1 MNYMEQ
7 ITYALSFIEKQL
19 TEKVTLDEVAS
30 AAGYSKY
37 HFQRL
42 FFHVTGE
49 TVGQYISKR
58 RLTEAAKAL
67 SLEQKSVTEVAFTYG
82 FDSHEAFTRAFTKRF
97 GLPPSALRRSGK
109 MPRYTMLE
117 RIELPYLENIQLQ
130 SIEPVYVP
138 AHEELKLVGYSST
151 TRSTTDIVHC
161 WNRLG
166 QKIDVQKNQRR
177 YGVIR
182 YPDAFGLSLSFAYFA
197 GIHTTDNVGTDGL
210 ESLTLPASG
219 YLVFPHKG
227 SVQNLKLTYQ
237 YIYGSWMTHA
247 SASDQLYARYD
258 FEYYDH
264 RFLGNDHPDSFCFIY
279 IPVLAR
285 E

>member
-67 SLEQKSVTEVAFTYG
+67 SLKQKSVTEVAFTYG

-97 GLPPSALRRSGK
+97 GLPPSTLRRSGK
-109 MPRYTMLE
+109 MPRYMMLE

-130 SIEPVYVP
+130 TIEPIYLP
-138 AHEELKLVGYSST
+138 AHEELNLVGYPSVSC
-151 TRSTTDIVHC
+151 SVSDIVGC

-166 QKIDVQKNQRR
+166 QQVDLQPNQKR
-177 YGVIR
+177 YGVLR
-182 YPDAFGLSLSFAYFA
+182 YPDTFGLELSYTYFA
-197 GIHTTDNVGTDGL
+197 GLHASDHGGIDGVEL
-210 ESLTLPASG
+210 LTLPASG
-219 YLVFPHKG
+219 YLIFPHKG
-227 SVQNLKLTYQ
+227 PTQNLKLTYQ
-237 YIYGSWMTHA
+237 YIYGTWMTHA
-247 SASDQLYARYD
+247 SDQFYARYD

-264 RFLGNDHPDSFCFIY
+264 RFRGNDPDSLCFIY
-279 IPVLAR
+279 IPILTR

>member
-1 MNYMEQ
+1 MNYIEQ
-7 ITYALSFIEKQL
+7 ITCALSFIEKQI

-109 MPRYTMLE
+109 MPRYMMLE
-117 RIELPYLENIQLQ
+117 RMELPYLENIQRQ
-130 SIEPVYVP
+130 SIEPIYVP
-138 AHEELKLVGYSST
+138 AHEALHLVGYSQATCSLH
-151 TRSTTDIVHC
+151 DIVHC
-161 WNRLG
+161 WNQFG
-166 QKIDVQKNQRR
+166 QTIGVQPNQKR
-177 YGVIR
+177 YGVLR
-182 YPDAFGLSLSFAYFA
+182 YPDAFGLELSFSYFA
-197 GIHTTDNVGTDGL
+197 AMQTPEHDGTDGL
-210 ESLTLPASG
+210 ESLTLPASS

-227 SVQNLKLTYQ
+227 PVQNIKLTYQ

-247 SASDQLYARYD
+247 SDQFYARYD

-264 RFLGNDHPDSFCFIY
+264 HFLGYDHPDSLCFIY
-279 IPVLAR
+279 IPVLTR

>member
-7 ITYALSFIEKQL
+7 ITYTLSFIEKQL
-19 TEKVTLDEVAS
+19 TEKVTLDEVAA

-109 MPRYTMLE
+109 MPRYMMLE
-117 RIELPYLENIQLQ
+117 PMELPYLENIQRQ
-130 SIEPVYVP
+130 SIEPIYVP
-138 AHEELKLVGYSST
+138 AHEALNLAGCYSPSFSV
-151 TRSTTDIVHC
+151 RDIIGC
-161 WNRLG
+161 WSRLG
-166 QKIDVQKNQRR
+166 QQVGWQPTQKR
-177 YGVIR
+177 YGVLR
-182 YPDAFGLSLSFAYFA
+182 YPDTFGLELSYTYFA
-197 GIHTTDNVGTDGL
+197 GLPASEHADIDGL
-210 ESLTLPASG
+210 EMLTLPASS

-227 SVQNLKLTYQ
+227 SVQNLNLTYQ

-247 SASDQLYARYD
+247 SASDQFYARYD

-264 RFLGNDHPDSFCFIY
+264 RFLGNDHPDSLCFIY
-279 IPVLAR
+279 IPVLTR

>member
-19 TEKVTLDEVAS
+19 TEKVTLDQVAS

-58 RLTEAAKAL
+58 RLTEAAK
-67 SLEQKSVTEVAFTYG
+67 SLAFEQKSVTEVAFTYG

-109 MPRYTMLE
+109 MPRYAMTE
-117 RIELPYLENIQLQ
+117 RIEVPYLENIQLQ

-138 AHEELKLVGYSST
+138 AYQELKLVGYSSAT
-151 TRSTTDIVHC
+151 HSIKDIVHC

-166 QKIDVQKNQRR
+166 RGVAFKNNQTRF
-177 YGVIR
+177 GVLR
-182 YPDAFGLSLSFAYFA
+182 YPDAFGLSLSFGYFA
-197 GIHTTDNVGTDGL
+197 GIHASNHDTDGL
-210 ESLTLPASG
+210 ESIILPASG

-227 SVQNLKLTYQ
+227 PTQNLRLTYQ

-247 SASDQLYARYD
+247 TDQLYARYD

-264 RFLGNDHPDSFCFIY
+264 RFLDNNHPDSLCFIY
-279 IPVLAR
+279 IPVVAR